1 MGLNEVKQEILRNAQ
16 KQAGSIIADANNEAK
31 AIGDNAQV
39 EIQEYRDK
47 VEKNTTALISA
58 MERKES
64 AGVEFDLKKALL
76 DKKKEIIERVF
87 TNVLNDLVSAS
98 AKKKED
104 ILKMLIAKAGKEID
118 VKLVYVNKADK
129 PIVSKMNGLQC
140 KEADIIGGVI
150 AETADGTIRID
161 YSYEEILDAIKKD
174 NLQQIALL
182 LFGK

>member
-104 ILKMLIAKAGKEID
+104 ILKMLIAKAGKE
-118 VKLVYVNKADK
+118 
-129 PIVSKMNGLQC
+129 
-140 KEADIIGGVI
+140 ADIIGGVI
-150 AETADGTIRID
+150 AETADGTMRID